1 MKNKKQILVGK
12 KIGMTQVLLDTGE
25 AVPVTVIKAYEN
37 AIIRLRTIDK
47 DGYNA
52 VCVGYGFSKKSR
64 LTKPHKGQFKSG
76 EIYRNIKEFRVGS
89 LDGFELNSKVDTSS
103 FEVNLKYNL
112 QSKTIGRGFTGA
124 IKAWNHQRGPMSHG
138 SKNHRLLGSIG
149 QATTPGRVMKGKKM
163 HTRYGNETV
172 TIKNLTLIK
181 IDGDHL
187 FFKGAVPGK
196 NNTVFVSGVN

>member
-1 MKNKKQILVGK
+1 MKNKKNFIVGK
-12 KIGMTQVLLDTGE
+12 KVGMTQFIKDDGKIL
-25 AVPVTVIKAYEN
+25 PVTVVKAFDNE
-37 AIIRLRTIDK
+37 IIRHKTTVS

-52 VCVGYGFSKKSR
+52 VCVAYQDCKESR
-64 LTKPHKGQFKSG
+64 LNKPKKGQFKSKN
-76 EIYRNIKEFRVGS
+76 YFKHIKEFRVDS
-89 LDGFELNSKVDTSS
+89 FDNYELNSKIDSSMFELNSK
-103 FEVNLKYNL
+103 YNV

-172 TIKNLTLIK
+172 TIKNLELVK
-181 IDGDHL
+181 LDGEYL
-187 FFKGAVPGK
+187 FFKGAIPGK
-196 NNTVFVSGVN
+196 NNIVFITGE